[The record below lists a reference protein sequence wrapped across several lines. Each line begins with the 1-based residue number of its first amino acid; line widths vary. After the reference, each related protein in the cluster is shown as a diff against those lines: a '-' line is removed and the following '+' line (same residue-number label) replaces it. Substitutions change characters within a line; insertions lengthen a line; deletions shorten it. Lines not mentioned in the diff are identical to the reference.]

1 LARKPSADDIFAK
14 DRRRRDLQKAKK
26 AARRNRE
33 ERGPRRKNWLDL
45 DIDEWDDVRGITRDE
60 RIMPRDERDR
70 QRAVIEVMVEDD
82 QGDDTPESP
91 IEGAQ
96 GRVIEVSTG
105 LCRVE
110 IGGQNV
116 LCYLRGALSADDT
129 GFSNVV
135 AVGDRVIVN
144 RNGGPDGVVER
155 VLPRRTLIARPD
167 PSNTNLRQVL
177 VANVD
182 QLLIVA
188 SWRQPHLWPELIDRY
203 LITAARN
210 DVMPLIC
217 VNKIDLAD
225 DPDELDQAIQP
236 YRALGYYI
244 LLTSAARG
252 DGLEML
258 HDALAGRVTV
268 LAGLSGVGK
277 SSLLTA
283 AQPDFDLRT
292 GRVNEDWGQGRHT
305 TTQAIMLPFGKDS
318 YVIDTPGIREFGLF
332 GLHRAEL
339 MTFYPD
345 LAQASGACRFANCTH
360 LHEPDCAV
368 HAGVEAGTINATRYH
383 NYRKIWESL
392 GD

>member
-1 LARKPSADDIFAK
+1 MSRKPSADDIFAK

-26 AARRNRE
+26 TARRNRE
-33 ERGPRRKNWLDL
+33 ERAPRRRNWI
-45 DIDEWDDVRGITRDE
+45 DIDVDEWEDE
-60 RIMPRDERDR
+60 RVMPRDEHDR
-70 QRAVIEVMVEDD
+70 RRFVIEVMAD
-82 QGDDTPESP
+82 DDTAPEAPSK
-91 IEGAQ
+91 GAQ
-96 GRVIEVSTG
+96 GHGLSGRVIEVSTG

-110 IGGQNV
+110 VYGQNV
-116 LCYLRGALSADDT
+116 LCRLRGALSTDDT

-135 AVGDRVIVN
+135 AVGRVIVS

-155 VLPRRTLIARPD
+155 VQPRRTLIARPD

-210 DVMPLIC
+210 DVTPLIC

-225 DPDELDQAIQP
+225 DPDELDQTIQP
-236 YRALGYYI
+236 YRELGYHI
-244 LLTSAARG
+244 LLTSAERG
-252 DGLEML
+252 DGLERL
-258 HDALAGRVTV
+258 SAALAGRVTV

-283 AQPDFDLRT
+283 AEPDFDLRAA
-292 GRVNEDWGQGRHT
+292 RVNEDQGQGRHT
-305 TTQAIMLPFGKDS
+305 TTQAVMLPFGADG

-339 MTFYPD
+339 LAFYPD
-345 LAQASGACRFANCTH
+345 LAQTSGACRFANCTH

-368 HAGVEAGTINATRYH
+368 RAGVEAGAINATRYH
-383 NYRKIWESL
+383 NYQKIWESL